1 MPASAKLGQ
10 NFLHDKNIA
19 AKIINA
25 FLPQTGLVLEIGSGP
40 GILSALLLQ
49 NVPDERVTLVEIDRF
64 LANALRQRFGDG
76 PRIIEE
82 DILNI
87 DLERIC
93 PQDRV
98 AVIGNLPYHISKELI
113 DWFIAQRGRIS
124 TAVLML
130 QKDFV
135 DKILAVPGGK
145 KYNAQS
151 VLFQLLFQARRCFHV
166 PAGAFTPAPRI
177 MSTVIAARPSDFT
190 LASAA
195 NEFYSFVKWCFAE
208 RRKTLSNN
216 LAPHMDKTALAAG
229 LAACGLPATAR
240 AEQLPPE
247 RFVALWQAT
256 RPANGAP
263 G

>member
-177 MSTVIAARPSDFT
+177 MSTVIAVRPMSDPP
-190 LASAA
+190 AA
-195 NEFYSFVKWCFAE
+195 AGEEFYAFVKACFAE
-208 RRKTLSNN
+208 RRKTLGNN
-216 LAPHMDKTALAAG
+216 LASRMDKNALAAAF
-229 LAACGLPATAR
+229 AACGLPATAR